1 MKDVFDAAINE
12 IKNKRNFVISTVTRT
27 QGSTPQKPGAKLLVR
42 EDGSGVGTLGGGCV
56 EGDIWF
62 ASSEKIKRE
71 ESAEV
76 RPYELNEDLAA
87 KDGLVC
93 GGTMH
98 FMIDPIENKLE
109 FEFFLDEIQKAY
121 NGDKPVALV
130 QVLESKNKEEISR
143 KILIREDGSKS
154 GILISEETD
163 EKLVKESRELLALG
177 KNKTLIVDERLF
189 YLEAFTTPPKLLIA
203 GGGHVSKAIAN
214 LAKPLGF
221 ELNIFDDRDEF
232 ANKERFPEADDVK
245 VASYG
250 EGFDKF
256 DINANTFIIIAT
268 RGHRQDDT
276 ATKAALGTNASYVG
290 LLGSKRKT
298 ILIIEKLL
306 SEGIDDQTFKKLKAP
321 VGINIGARTPEEI
334 AISIISEILAFRLG
348 GNGNSMMLDSKYIDK
363 IRTKISKSSEIK
375 N

>member
-290 LLGSKRKT
+290 LLGSKWKT

-348 GNGNSMMLDSKYIDK
+348 GDGNSMMLDSKYIDK

>member
-334 AISIISEILAFRLG
+334 AISIISEILAFDAKV
-348 GNGNSMMLDSKYIDK
+348 SVSQI
-363 IRTKISKSSEIK
+363 
-375 N
+375 

>member
-76 RPYELNEDLAA
+76 RPCELNEDLAA

-177 KNKTLIVDERLF
+177 KNKTLKVDERLF

-348 GNGNSMMLDSKYIDK
+348 GDGNSMMLDSKYIDK

>member
-177 KNKTLIVDERLF
+177 KNKTLKVDERLF

>member
-348 GNGNSMMLDSKYIDK
+348 GDGNSMMLDSKYIDK